1 MDGCSHIY
9 GCCQWEFIIV
19 LSSPNHLQRFTVIVL
34 GIFSK
39 TTISKFCSKCTAWH
53 PVSPTFPWLKHCY
66 IHGVFLGKAPLL
78 AMCLCPPKSIWLL
91 EKHVNQAMDWH
102 CVKCGRGGGHITC
115 PPKQLDPGQ
124 ALVEWGSLL
133 LIWPYLSVYM
143 TGSF

>member
-1 MDGCSHIY
+1 MKSNLNIPSLDGCSHIY
-9 GCCQWEFIIV
+9 GCCQREFIIV

-39 TTISKFCSKCTAWH
+39 TTFSKFCSQCTAWH

-66 IHGVFLGKAPLL
+66 IHVVFLGKAPLL

-102 CVKCGRGGGHITC
+102 CVKCGRGGGGILLV
-115 PPKQLDPGQ
+115 PLSNWILDK
-124 ALVEWGSLL
+124 LW
-133 LIWPYLSVYM
+133 
-143 TGSF
+143 